1 QRPTPCLRALPP
13 MTAQIAT
20 ALGPTLD
27 EPGALQLSSTV
38 HVSEGSIATDEV
50 EVTRSRM
57 SASPLKA
64 DNLHTISASPLSAKS
79 GHCAPRGTQGSRLL
93 LRLIAPT

>member
-1 QRPTPCLRALPP
+1 MNSRRLMGVYPRPTDHGLG
-13 MTAQIAT
+13 IAGLEWISGC
-20 ALGPTLD
+20 ASQQKAVPLVRD
-27 EPGALQLSSTV
+27 
-38 HVSEGSIATDEV
+38 GSIATDEV

-79 GHCAPRGTQGSRLL
+79 RHSA
-93 LRLIAPT
+93 LRQRTSLFDHLVGAI